1 MQFQISF
8 CNYYLFNLF
17 TLGLPDIENYNKNL
31 FGYFTVEN
39 NLKEIESIKS
49 KFYSEKENCMKEPE
63 KVKSAFKLQTLPV
76 HAPPSF
82 SPWQT

>member
-63 KVKSAFKLQTLPV
+63 KVKIFRKYCLIGVVQKRKISRKF
-76 HAPPSF
+76 
-82 SPWQT
+82 